1 MTPVTMKQLLEAGM
15 HFGHQVHRW
24 HPKMKK
30 FIFGTRNGIHIIDL
44 QKTLKLLKEANQA
57 VRDCVAQG
65 GTVLFVGTKKQAQ
78 QVILDES
85 KRCGMSSI
93 TNRWVGGLLTNF
105 ATVRKNIAKMREF
118 EGMEADGT
126 LLQLPRKAIESIRR
140 KWGKLEE
147 AYSGLRDIPKIP
159 DMLFVVDLRKEH
171 IALAEARRLGIATVA
186 IVDTNCNP
194 DEVTWPIPG
203 NDDAIRSIKLVTG
216 FVADAVMEG
225 MQEWAEKGGAPPAQA
240 ATALPS
246 ATEAEIEEQV
256 AAAARALRIEAEE
269 AGDED
274 DAKLF
279 EQAMRGDFK
288 IDGVK
293 EEVPAVEAGA
303 VPADATAV
311 PAPQPEAGTVT
322 PPPPEQPQ

>member
-1 MTPVTMKQLLEAGM
+1 
-15 HFGHQVHRW
+15 
-24 HPKMKK
+24 
-30 FIFGTRNGIHIIDL
+30 
-44 QKTLKLLKEANQA
+44 
-57 VRDCVAQG
+57 
-65 GTVLFVGTKKQAQ
+65 VGTKKQAQ

-105 ATVRKNIAKMREF
+105 TTVRKNIAKMREF

-126 LLQLPRKAIESIRR
+126 LMQLPRKAIESIRR

-147 AYSGLRDIPKIP
+147 AYSGLRDIPKVP

-225 MQEWAEKGGAPPAQA
+225 MQEWAEKGGAPAAQA
-240 ATALPS
+240 AALPS

-288 IDGVK
+288 IDGAK
-293 EEVPAVEAGA
+293 EEAAALEAAAALPDQAATASPQGNPSAGAQGSALGTGPADEGA
-303 VPADATAV
+303 VP
-311 PAPQPEAGTVT
+311 
-322 PPPPEQPQ
+322 PPPPAEQAS